1 MKFNAFV
8 DGGIT
13 KSVDKETGSS
23 TYLIKGMASTGR
35 LDLGND
41 IIDPKGIDIDYF
53 VNHGYLNSEHD
64 SNKIIGYPTD
74 NCKVTDEGFYVEG
87 RLFKD
92 NPEVQRFIELADN
105 LEKSG
110 SGRKVGLSIEGS
122 VKKRNANDSRV
133 IESIMITGLA
143 VTANPMN
150 VDATIDEIVKSF
162 LTGHGT
168 TPETQ
173 TDAGALRRE
182 SLASSITNLTYVTKI
197 KDLKKFND
205 TWNNIVEDLNK
216 SNQMGYEESIIT
228 LQLAKGLSRKD
239 AELAVMQIRKEHL

>member
-1 MKFNAFV
+1 M
-8 DGGIT
+8 
-13 KSVDKETGSS
+13 
-23 TYLIKGMASTGR
+23 
-35 LDLGND
+35 LDLAE
-41 IIDPKGIDIDYF
+41 K
-53 VNHGYLNSEHD
+53 
-64 SNKIIGYPTD
+64 
-74 NCKVTDEGFYVEG
+74 
-87 RLFKD
+87 
-92 NPEVQRFIELADN
+92 

-110 SGRKVGLSIEGS
+110 SGRKLGFSIEGA
-122 VKKRNANDSRV
+122 VKKRNVNDNRV
-133 IESIMITGLA
+133 IDEVTITGVAL
-143 VTANPMN
+143 VKNPANPE
-150 VDATIDEIVKSF
+150 ATWESFVKSF